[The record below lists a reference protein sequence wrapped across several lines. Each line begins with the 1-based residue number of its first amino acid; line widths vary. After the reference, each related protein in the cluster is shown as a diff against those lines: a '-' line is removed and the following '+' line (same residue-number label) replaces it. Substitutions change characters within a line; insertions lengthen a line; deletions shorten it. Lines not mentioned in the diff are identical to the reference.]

1 MNEYVS
7 EDTLNNLFNRNK
19 NVYGIVAN
27 PDITNENNRCF
38 GKVLLLIN
46 LKSKKK
52 ITINDIVE
60 FRGDKI
66 KWRSTTCDDNGC
78 ILCLIDPYWC
88 RSYIYNPKIQCPVRI
103 LKSHV
108 TDNNRIYYGADA
120 FVIMNKDEFI
130 KRRLLLKFAKWQHL
144 VVAACENFNNRYWA
158 IKDYYKALNETAKHY
173 LIKHDQLKSYLSDY
187 SNAKKEF
194 NKEWDD
200 LLLKSY
206 QNKEASEL
214 IEKLYKKF
222 ENKTNKKGKVL
233 SLFP

>member
-1 MNEYVS
+1 MNEYIS

-19 NVYGIVAN
+19 NVYGVVAN
-27 PDITNENNRCF
+27 PNITNENNRCF
-38 GKVLLLIN
+38 GKILLLIN
-46 LKSKKK
+46 LESKKK

-66 KWRSTTCDDNGC
+66 KWRSTKFDDNGC

-88 RSYIYNPKIQCPVRI
+88 RLYIHNPKIQCPVRV

-108 TDNNRIYYGADA
+108 ANNNRSYYGADE

-130 KRRLLLKFAKWQHL
+130 KRRLLLKFAKWPHFI
-144 VVAACENFNNRYWA
+144 VAACINFSNRYWSS
-158 IKDYYKALNETAKHY
+158 KDYYKSLNETSKHY
-173 LIKHDQLKSYLSDY
+173 LIKHKDLKSYVGQY
-187 SNAKKEF
+187 GRAKSYF
-194 NKEWDD
+194 NKKWND

-206 QNKEASEL
+206 QNKEASESVD
-214 IEKLYKKF
+214 KLYKKF
-222 ENKTNKKGKVL
+222 ENKTKKKGKVL